1 MKNVLKLVLLVALF
15 ISTSSDVFSQTITNN
30 TNCDFNVNVFF
41 SYPPDCDNS
50 DNINYPV
57 AARTSATITPP
68 TGASVSAANGAPTSN
83 TICRFRVAACGG
95 GSPIDVVSCGSG
107 GVSGGSCNSYTVII
121 DPATGDI
128 TINP

>member
-1 MKNVLKLVLLVALF
+1 MKNVFKLVLLVALF

-50 DNINYPV
+50 DNISYIVDAKNAV
-57 AARTSATITPP
+57 SFIPP
-68 TGASVSAANGAPTSN
+68 AGSMVSAANGAPTSN

-95 GSPIDVVSCGSG
+95 GSPIDVVSCGPL
-107 GVSGGSCNSYTVII
+107 SGGSCNSYTVTI
-121 DPATGDI
+121 DAGTGNI
-128 TINP
+128 TIN